1 MPPFKFIKLPIIDFT
16 TIASPAKQHLA
27 ILMLAMAFFN
37 YHNWNVAAV
46 WTTKKEDLYLPY
58 PNITSLASILSLGVI
73 F

>member
-1 MPPFKFIKLPIIDFT
+1 
-16 TIASPAKQHLA
+16 
-27 ILMLAMAFFN
+27 MLAMVFFN

-58 PNITSLASILSLGVI
+58 PNITSLASILSLSVI